1 MAPLEFDRFAFAP
14 RIRGNGS
21 GALERSPGAV
31 SPTRGGRQHPD
42 HLSFDSGPIFSLS
55 QTPNAESV
63 EKTPDRAHSQEPS
76 TSSEIEFGSRG
87 VCGGPISAY
96 HPGPVRSEEHT
107 SELQSLRHL

>member
-31 SPTRGGRQHPD
+31 SPARRGRQHPD

-55 QTPNAESV
+55 QTPDAESV
-63 EKTPDRAHSQEPS
+63 EKTPDRADTQEPS
-76 TSSEIEFGSRG
+76 TSSEIGLDPGGVSRG
-87 VCGGPISAY
+87 SIPPH
-96 HPGPVRSEEHT
+96 HPGPLRRARST
-107 SELQSLRHL
+107 GR